1 MFEILRNI
9 LRHKARTGLTVFGI
23 MIGIFAVTV
32 MGSMTEYFNQLID
45 NGIKLAGTAITIS
58 PKGGLH
64 SVITESDV
72 RRIERVPGIKA
83 VVPLVG
89 ARLDPGVGIQ
99 VGPPEQVLG
108 EPPELASY
116 VNPPVTRG
124 RWLQR
129 GDTYQAVIG
138 VKIAGKRNLDL
149 GSTLAWRDHDFTVVG
164 IMKQTETT
172 PDTSVVIPI
181 DIERHILKQPNLIAG
196 VYVVPQQET
205 IVASNALAR
214 SIKAQ
219 VDTVN
224 VQTVEE
230 NLDQIRQS
238 LVVFNVVMLGGAIV
252 AAIVGGLA
260 VINTMIMSV
269 NERTREI
276 GLKKAIGA
284 SDGDI
289 IREFLTEAAI
299 IGLFGGLVGMALGT
313 GFANLLNSATA
324 QSLGGTEIFTVTPRL
339 AAVAVA
345 FATILGTGA
354 GLYPAW
360 NAARLNPVQALREE

>member
-1 MFEILRNI
+1 MLEILRNV

-23 MIGIFAVTV
+23 VIGIFAVTV

-58 PKGGLH
+58 PKGGLY

-83 VVPLVG
+83 IVPLVS
-89 ARLDPGVGIQ
+89 ARLEPGGSIQ
-99 VGPPEQVLG
+99 FGPPEQVIG
-108 EPPELASY
+108 EPPDLASY
-116 VNPPVTRG
+116 VNPAVTRG

-129 GDTYQAVIG
+129 GDTFQAVIG
-138 VKIAGKRNLDL
+138 VKIANKRNLDI
-149 GSTLAWRDHDFTVVG
+149 GSTLTWREHDFTVVG
-164 IMKQTETT
+164 IMRQTQTT

-181 DIERHILKQPNLIAG
+181 DEERHILKQPNLIAG
-196 VYVVPQQET
+196 VYAVPQDAT
-205 IVASNALAR
+205 PAASNALAR
-214 SIKAQ
+214 RIQAE
-219 VDTVN
+219 VDTVK
-224 VQTVEE
+224 VQTLEE
-230 NLDQIRQS
+230 QLDQIRQG
-238 LVVFNVVMLGGAIV
+238 LVVFNVIMLGGAII

-260 VINTMIMSV
+260 VINTMVMSV

-289 IREFLTEAAI
+289 VKEYLTEAAL
-299 IGLFGGLVGMALGT
+299 IGLIGGLVGLALGT
-313 GFANLLNSATA
+313 GFANLLNTTTA
-324 QSLGGTEIFTVTPRL
+324 ASLGGTEIFTVTPRL
-339 AAVAVA
+339 ALIAVG
-345 FATILGTGA
+345 FATVLGTGA

-360 NAARLNPVQALREE
+360 NAARLNPVEALREE

>member
-1 MFEILRNI
+1 VLEILRNV

-23 MIGIFAVTV
+23 VIGIFAVTV

-45 NGIKLAGTAITIS
+45 NGIKLAGTAISVS
-58 PKGGLH
+58 PKGGLY

-83 VVPLVG
+83 VVPMVS
-89 ARLDPGVGIQ
+89 ARLEPGGSIQ
-99 VGPPEQVLG
+99 FGPPEQVLG
-108 EPPELASY
+108 EPADLAFY

-129 GDTYQAVIG
+129 GDTYEAVIG
-138 VKIAGKRNLDL
+138 VKIANKRNLDI
-149 GSTLAWRDHDFTVVG
+149 GSTLTWREHDFTVVG
-164 IMKQTETT
+164 IMRQTQTT

-181 DIERHILKQPNLIAG
+181 EVERRILKQPNLIAG
-196 VYVVPQQET
+196 VLAVPQEPGPA
-205 IVASNALAR
+205 ASDALAR
-214 SIKAQ
+214 RIQAE
-219 VDTVN
+219 VDTVK
-224 VQTVEE
+224 VQTLEE
-230 NLDQIRQS
+230 ELAQIRQG
-238 LVVFNVVMLGGAIV
+238 LVVFNVIMLGGAII

-289 IREFLTEAAI
+289 VKEFLTEAAV
-299 IGLFGGLVGMALGT
+299 IGLIGGLVGLGLGT

-324 QSLGGTEIFTVTPRL
+324 ESLGGTEIFTVTPRL
-339 AAVAVA
+339 ALIAVG
-345 FATILGTGA
+345 FATILGMGA

-360 NAARLNPVQALREE
+360 NAARLNPVEALREE

>member
-9 LRHKARTGLTVFGI
+9 GRHKARTGLTVFGI
-23 MIGIFAVTV
+23 VIGIFAVTV

-58 PKGGLH
+58 PKGGLY

-72 RRIERVPGIKA
+72 RRIERVQGVKA
-83 VVPLVG
+83 VVPLVS
-89 ARLDPGVGIQ
+89 ARLEPGGSVQ
-99 VGPPEQVLG
+99 FGPPEQVMG
-108 EPPELASY
+108 EPADLAFY

-129 GDTYQAVIG
+129 GDSYQAVIG
-138 VKIAGKRNLDL
+138 VKIANKRNLDV
-149 GSTLAWRDHDFTVVG
+149 GSTLTWREHDFTIVG

-172 PDTSVVIPI
+172 PDTTVVIPI
-181 DIERHILKQPNLIAG
+181 DVERHILKQPNLIAAA
-196 VYVVPQQET
+196 YAVPLDAT
-205 IVASNALAR
+205 PSASDGLAR
-214 SIKAQ
+214 LIQAE
-219 VDTVN
+219 VDTVK
-224 VQTVEE
+224 VQTLGER
-230 NLDQIRQS
+230 LDQIRQG
-238 LVVFNVVMLGGAIV
+238 LVVFNVIMLGGAII

-289 IREFLTEAAI
+289 VKEYLTEAAL
-299 IGLFGGLVGMALGT
+299 IGLIGGLVGLGL
-313 GFANLLNSATA
+313 GAAFANLLNTATA
-324 QSLGGTEIFTVTPRL
+324 ASLGGTEIFQVTPRL
-339 AAVAVA
+339 AMIAVG
-345 FATILGTGA
+345 FATVLGMGA

-360 NAARLNPVQALREE
+360 NAARLNPVEALREE